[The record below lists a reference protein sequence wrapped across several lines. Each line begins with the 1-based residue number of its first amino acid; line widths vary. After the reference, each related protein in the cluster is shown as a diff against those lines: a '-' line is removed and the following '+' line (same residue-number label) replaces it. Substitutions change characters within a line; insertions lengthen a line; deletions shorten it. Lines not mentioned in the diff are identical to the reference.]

1 MLAAAARWRRDVRAV
16 LVNALRGV
24 AGYGVVL
31 LLVVASLL
39 CLLGGLGLP
48 LLVRAGELAHRLAD
62 GQRARSGLRRAW
74 HDEPDEAGGPP
85 GWVAVRAALRRPSSW
100 RTLLWLV
107 SPLHVGLGLV
117 LLNLVVTAAAGVL
130 MPVLWAAAP
139 IPELNYLGVRVTDLG
154 SAMLAVP
161 NGLVLSAVAF
171 AAPRWFLGLER
182 WQAQR
187 LLGPTE
193 RALSARV
200 EDLARSRTE
209 TLDGFTAELRRI
221 ERDLHDGAQA
231 RLVSLSMSLGM
242 AQSLLEHDPGRAGP
256 LLEAARVQA
265 RAASSELR
273 ALVRG
278 IHPPL
283 LADRGLA
290 GALQAMAWDSPLP
303 VEVDLRLDRQLSP
316 PLESAVYFMALELMT
331 NAVKHSGATSLRL
344 GVLDRGDRLC
354 LQVVDDGRG
363 GADVEA
369 GTGLRGVERRA
380 AAFDGRVRVRSPLGG
395 PTVVDVEL
403 PCGS

>member
-1 MLAAAARWRRDVRAV
+1 MFAAAVRWRRDVRAV
-16 LVNALRGV
+16 LASSLRGV

-31 LLVVASLL
+31 LLAVAGAL
-39 CLLGGLGLP
+39 CLLGGLP
-48 LLVRAGELAHRLAD
+48 LLARTGRLAHRLAD
-62 GQRARSGLRRAW
+62 GQRARSGLPLAW
-74 HDEPDEAGGPP
+74 HAEPEATNGPP
-85 GWVAVRAALRRPSSW
+85 CWGVVRAAVRRPSSW
-100 RTLLWLV
+100 RALVWLV
-107 SPLHVGLGLV
+107 SPLHVVLGLV
-117 LLNLVVTAAAGVL
+117 LVNICLTAAAGVL
-130 MPVLWAAAP
+130 MPVLWAVAPAA
-139 IPELNYLGVRVTDLG
+139 ERVYLGVRVTDLG
-154 SAMLAVP
+154 SAFLAVP
-161 NGLVLSAVAF
+161 NGLVLSAVAM
-171 AAPRWFLGLER
+171 AAPRWFLALER
-182 WQAQR
+182 RQALR

-200 EDLARSRTE
+200 EALARSRTE
-209 TLDGFTAELRRI
+209 TLDGFAAELRRI

-242 AQSLLEHDPGRAGP
+242 AQSLLDDDPGGAAR
-256 LLEAARVQA
+256 LLGAARVQA

-303 VEVDLRLDRQLSP
+303 VEVDLRLDRRLAP
-316 PLESAVYFMALELMT
+316 PLESAVYFMVLELMT

-363 GADVEA
+363 GDDAGA

-395 PTVVDVEL
+395 PTVVRVEL